1 MPIAYNNCRVFDG
14 DKFIE
19 ETAVLVKDNK
29 IVDVVPSKQIPAD
42 YEQTDLKGL
51 TISPAFIDLQIYG
64 GNGKMFSHELSVESL
79 QATYEYCLNGGCA
92 YFMITMAT
100 NTIEKFLK
108 GFEVVRE
115 YWQGG
120 GKGLLGLHLEG
131 PYMNPV
137 KRGAHI
143 LSCIKSPTKDEI
155 ELLLAKGKDVFK
167 MMTLAPEVCDPSL
180 IQLLIKNKIL
190 VSAGHTNA
198 TYEQAVHGFST
209 GIPMATHLFNAMS
222 ALQHR
227 EPGMVGAIFN
237 HPSVKCSL
245 VCDGIHV
252 DYEAIK
258 IAKRQMGER
267 LFYITDAVAE
277 TTTGE
282 YQHLFKGDRY
292 ALPDGTLSGSALT
305 MIQSVKNGKDKAGI
319 SLEESLRMAT
329 SYPASLIKEKK
340 IGRIEKGYEASFVVF
355 DNNLVVRE
363 TITSS

>member
-1 MPIAYNNCRVFDG
+1 MPIAYTNCRVFNG

-19 ETAVLVKDNK
+19 QAAILVKDDL
-29 IVDVVPSKQIPAD
+29 ILDLVSSKDIASD
-42 YEQTDLKGL
+42 FEKKDLSGL

-79 QATYEYCLNGGCA
+79 QATYEYCKAGGCA

-108 GFEVVRE
+108 GFEVVRD
-115 YWQGG
+115 YWKGG

-143 LSCIKSPTKDEI
+143 LSCIKTPTKVEI
-155 ELLLAKGKDVFK
+155 ELLLSKGKDVFK
-167 MMTLAPEVCDPSL
+167 MMTLAPEQCDPSL
-180 IQLLIKNKIL
+180 VQLLIKNGVL

-198 TYEQAVHGFST
+198 TYKQAMDGFT
-209 GIPMATHLFNAMS
+209 LGIVMATHLFNAMS

-237 HPSVKCSL
+237 HSSVKCSL

-267 LFYITDAVAE
+267 LFYITDAVTE

-305 MIQSVKNGKDKAGI
+305 MIQSVKNGIKNAGI

-329 SYPASLIKEKK
+329 SCPGNLVKEKK
-340 IGRIEKGYEASFVVF
+340 IGKIEKGYEASFVVF
-355 DNNLVVRE
+355 DNDLNIKE